1 MSESVLRLENV
12 TMQFGGLV
20 ALNDV
25 SFEIKKQE
33 ILGLIGPNGAGK
45 TTVFN
50 VITGVY
56 QVTKGDIKFLGKSLK
71 GQKRYKITYG
81 GIART
86 FQNIRLWG
94 EMTALENVITA
105 TDTHKK
111 SGLLSGL
118 FGLPISR
125 KEEKRDKV
133 RAQEILDF
141 IGIGEYAD
149 RLAKN
154 LPYGVQRRL
163 EIARALGT
171 NPKLLLLDEPAAGFN
186 PAEKVELA
194 KTIRKIR
201 DAGYTVLLIEHD
213 MSLVMGVSDR
223 VVVIDFGE
231 IVTLIGANGAGKT
244 TTLKTI
250 SGLRP
255 VSSGSIIFDGKDISK
270 LPAHD
275 RVRLGISQAP
285 EGRGIFPGMTVLEN
299 LEMGKYHLKMKS
311 SEVDEDLEKIY
322 SLFPRLKERASQAGG
337 TLSGGEQQMLAIG
350 RALMARP
357 KVLLLDEPS
366 MGLAPQMIAN
376 IFRIITEI
384 NKQGVTILL
393 VEQNAQQALSRA
405 HRAYVLET
413 GSITKEANAKD
424 LLNDPHVKSAYLG
437 TGAHEIF

>member
-1 MSESVLRLENV
+1 MSEVILKLENV
-12 TMQFGGLV
+12 TMQFGGVV
-20 ALNDV
+20 ALDDV
-25 SFEIKKQE
+25 SFDIKKQE

-56 QVTKGDIKFLGKSLK
+56 QVTKGDIKFGGKSLN
-71 GQKRYKITYG
+71 GIKRYKITFG

-94 EMTALENVITA
+94 DMTALENVITA

-125 KEEKRDKV
+125 REEKRDKAK
-133 RAQEILDF
+133 AQEILDF

-194 KTIRKIR
+194 NTIRKIR

-223 VVVIDFGE
+223 VVVIDFGQK
-231 IVTLIGANGAGKT
+231 IADDL
-244 TTLKTI
+244 
-250 SGLRP
+250 P
-255 VSSGSIIFDGKDISK
+255 SK
-270 LPAHD
+270 VQND
-275 RVRLGISQAP
+275 KRVI
-285 EGRGIFPGMTVLEN
+285 E
-299 LEMGKYHLKMKS
+299 
-311 SEVDEDLEKIY
+311 
-322 SLFPRLKERASQAGG
+322 
-337 TLSGGEQQMLAIG
+337 
-350 RALMARP
+350 
-357 KVLLLDEPS
+357 
-366 MGLAPQMIAN
+366 
-376 IFRIITEI
+376 
-384 NKQGVTILL
+384 
-393 VEQNAQQALSRA
+393 
-405 HRAYVLET
+405 
-413 GSITKEANAKD
+413 
-424 LLNDPHVKSAYLG
+424 AYLG
-437 TGAHEIF
+437 VPEDAS

>member
-1 MSESVLRLENV
+1 MTNSVLSLENV
-12 TMQFGGLV
+12 TIKFGGVV

-25 SFEIKKQE
+25 SFDIKEKE

-56 QVTKGDIKFLGKSLK
+56 QVTSGDINFLGKSLK
-71 GQKRYKITYG
+71 NKKRYKITKG

-94 EMTALENVITA
+94 DMTALENVITA

-118 FGLPISR
+118 LGMPISR
-125 KEEKRDKV
+125 REEKKDNA

-171 NPKLLLLDEPAAGFN
+171 EPKLLLLDEPAAGFN
-186 PAEKVELA
+186 PAEKIELA
-194 KTIRKIR
+194 QTIRKIR

-223 VVVIDFGE
+223 VVVIDFGQK
-231 IVTLIGANGAGKT
+231 IA
-244 TTLKTI
+244 
-250 SGLRP
+250 
-255 VSSGSIIFDGKDISK
+255 DD
-270 LPAHD
+270 LPAVVQND
-275 RVRLGISQAP
+275 KRVI
-285 EGRGIFPGMTVLEN
+285 E
-299 LEMGKYHLKMKS
+299 
-311 SEVDEDLEKIY
+311 
-322 SLFPRLKERASQAGG
+322 
-337 TLSGGEQQMLAIG
+337 
-350 RALMARP
+350 
-357 KVLLLDEPS
+357 
-366 MGLAPQMIAN
+366 
-376 IFRIITEI
+376 
-384 NKQGVTILL
+384 
-393 VEQNAQQALSRA
+393 
-405 HRAYVLET
+405 
-413 GSITKEANAKD
+413 
-424 LLNDPHVKSAYLG
+424 AYLG
-437 TGAHEIF
+437 VPDDAS

>member
-1 MSESVLRLENV
+1 MTNNVLALENV
-12 TMQFGGLV
+12 TIKFGGV
-20 ALNDV
+20 TALNDV
-25 SFEIKKQE
+25 SFHIKEKE

-56 QVTKGDIKFLGKSLK
+56 QVTSGDINFLGKSLK
-71 GQKRYKITYG
+71 SKKRYKITKG

-94 EMTALENVITA
+94 DMTALENVITA

-118 FGLPISR
+118 FGMPISR
-125 KEEKRDKV
+125 KEEKSDTA

-186 PAEKVELA
+186 PAEKIELA
-194 KTIRKIR
+194 QTIRKIR

-223 VVVIDFGE
+223 VVVIDFGTK
-231 IVTLIGANGAGKT
+231 IA
-244 TTLKTI
+244 
-250 SGLRP
+250 
-255 VSSGSIIFDGKDISK
+255 DD
-270 LPAHD
+270 LPTVVQND
-275 RVRLGISQAP
+275 KRVI
-285 EGRGIFPGMTVLEN
+285 E
-299 LEMGKYHLKMKS
+299 
-311 SEVDEDLEKIY
+311 
-322 SLFPRLKERASQAGG
+322 
-337 TLSGGEQQMLAIG
+337 
-350 RALMARP
+350 
-357 KVLLLDEPS
+357 
-366 MGLAPQMIAN
+366 
-376 IFRIITEI
+376 
-384 NKQGVTILL
+384 
-393 VEQNAQQALSRA
+393 
-405 HRAYVLET
+405 
-413 GSITKEANAKD
+413 
-424 LLNDPHVKSAYLG
+424 AYLG
-437 TGAHEIF
+437 VPDNAS

>member
-1 MSESVLRLENV
+1 MSESILKLDNV
-12 TMQFGGLV
+12 TMQFGGVV

-25 SFEIKKQE
+25 TFEVKKQE

-56 QVTKGDIKFLGKSLK
+56 QITKGSIAFNGKSIS
-71 GQKRYKITYG
+71 GIKRYRITKG

-94 EMTALENVITA
+94 DMTALENVITA

-118 FGLPISR
+118 FGLPVSR
-125 KEEKRDKV
+125 KEEKRDKD
-133 RAQEILDF
+133 RAQELLDF
-141 IGIGEYAD
+141 IGIGEYSD

-194 KTIRKIR
+194 NTIRKIR

-223 VVVIDFGE
+223 VVVIDFGQK
-231 IVTLIGANGAGKT
+231 IA
-244 TTLKTI
+244 
-250 SGLRP
+250 
-255 VSSGSIIFDGKDISK
+255 DD
-270 LPAHD
+270 LPAKVQND
-275 RVRLGISQAP
+275 KRVI
-285 EGRGIFPGMTVLEN
+285 E
-299 LEMGKYHLKMKS
+299 
-311 SEVDEDLEKIY
+311 
-322 SLFPRLKERASQAGG
+322 
-337 TLSGGEQQMLAIG
+337 
-350 RALMARP
+350 
-357 KVLLLDEPS
+357 
-366 MGLAPQMIAN
+366 
-376 IFRIITEI
+376 
-384 NKQGVTILL
+384 
-393 VEQNAQQALSRA
+393 
-405 HRAYVLET
+405 
-413 GSITKEANAKD
+413 
-424 LLNDPHVKSAYLG
+424 AYLG
-437 TGAHEIF
+437 VPDDAS

>member
-1 MSESVLRLENV
+1 MSESILKLQNV
-12 TMQFGGLV
+12 TMKFGGVV

-33 ILGLIGPNGAGK
+33 IFGLIGPNGAGK

-56 QVTKGDIKFLGKSLK
+56 QVTEGDITFEGKSVK
-71 GQKRYKITYG
+71 GRKRYKITRG

-94 EMTALENVITA
+94 DMTALENVITA

-118 FGLPISR
+118 FGMPVSR
-125 KEEKRDKV
+125 REEKRDKA
-133 RAQEILDF
+133 RAQELLDF

-171 NPKLLLLDEPAAGFN
+171 EPKLLLLDEPAAGFN

-194 KTIRKIR
+194 QTIRKIR

-223 VVVIDFGE
+223 VVVIDFGQK
-231 IVTLIGANGAGKT
+231 IA
-244 TTLKTI
+244 
-250 SGLRP
+250 
-255 VSSGSIIFDGKDISK
+255 DD
-270 LPAHD
+270 LPAKVQND
-275 RVRLGISQAP
+275 KRVI
-285 EGRGIFPGMTVLEN
+285 E
-299 LEMGKYHLKMKS
+299 
-311 SEVDEDLEKIY
+311 
-322 SLFPRLKERASQAGG
+322 
-337 TLSGGEQQMLAIG
+337 
-350 RALMARP
+350 
-357 KVLLLDEPS
+357 
-366 MGLAPQMIAN
+366 
-376 IFRIITEI
+376 
-384 NKQGVTILL
+384 
-393 VEQNAQQALSRA
+393 
-405 HRAYVLET
+405 
-413 GSITKEANAKD
+413 
-424 LLNDPHVKSAYLG
+424 AYLG
-437 TGAHEIF
+437 VPEDAS

>member
-1 MSESVLRLENV
+1 MSEPILKLQNV
-12 TMQFGGLV
+12 TMQFGGVV

-56 QVTKGDIKFLGKSLK
+56 QVTKGDISFEGKSLK
-71 GQKRYKITYG
+71 GTKRYKITRG

-94 EMTALENVITA
+94 DMTALENVITA

-111 SGLLSGL
+111 SGLVSGL

-125 KEEKRDKV
+125 REEKRDKA
-133 RAQEILDF
+133 RAQELLDF

-171 NPKLLLLDEPAAGFN
+171 EPKLLLLDEPAAGFN

-223 VVVIDFGE
+223 VVVIDFGQK
-231 IVTLIGANGAGKT
+231 IA
-244 TTLKTI
+244 
-250 SGLRP
+250 
-255 VSSGSIIFDGKDISK
+255 DD
-270 LPAHD
+270 LPTKVQND
-275 RVRLGISQAP
+275 KRVI
-285 EGRGIFPGMTVLEN
+285 E
-299 LEMGKYHLKMKS
+299 
-311 SEVDEDLEKIY
+311 
-322 SLFPRLKERASQAGG
+322 
-337 TLSGGEQQMLAIG
+337 
-350 RALMARP
+350 
-357 KVLLLDEPS
+357 
-366 MGLAPQMIAN
+366 
-376 IFRIITEI
+376 
-384 NKQGVTILL
+384 
-393 VEQNAQQALSRA
+393 
-405 HRAYVLET
+405 
-413 GSITKEANAKD
+413 
-424 LLNDPHVKSAYLG
+424 AYL
-437 TGAHEIF
+437 

>member
-1 MSESVLRLENV
+1 MSETILKLQNV
-12 TMQFGGLV
+12 TMKFGGVV

-56 QVTKGDIKFLGKSLK
+56 QVTEGDITFEGKSVK
-71 GQKRYKITYG
+71 GKKRYKITWG

-94 EMTALENVITA
+94 DMTALENVITA

-118 FGLPISR
+118 FGMPVSR
-125 KEEKRDKV
+125 REEKRDKA
-133 RAQEILDF
+133 RAQELLDF

-171 NPKLLLLDEPAAGFN
+171 EQKLLLLDEPAAGFN

-194 KTIRKIR
+194 QTIRKIR

-223 VVVIDFGE
+223 VVVIDFGQK
-231 IVTLIGANGAGKT
+231 IA
-244 TTLKTI
+244 
-250 SGLRP
+250 
-255 VSSGSIIFDGKDISK
+255 DD
-270 LPAHD
+270 LPTKVQND
-275 RVRLGISQAP
+275 KRVI
-285 EGRGIFPGMTVLEN
+285 E
-299 LEMGKYHLKMKS
+299 
-311 SEVDEDLEKIY
+311 
-322 SLFPRLKERASQAGG
+322 
-337 TLSGGEQQMLAIG
+337 
-350 RALMARP
+350 
-357 KVLLLDEPS
+357 
-366 MGLAPQMIAN
+366 
-376 IFRIITEI
+376 
-384 NKQGVTILL
+384 
-393 VEQNAQQALSRA
+393 
-405 HRAYVLET
+405 
-413 GSITKEANAKD
+413 
-424 LLNDPHVKSAYLG
+424 AYLG
-437 TGAHEIF
+437 VPEDAS

>member
-1 MSESVLRLENV
+1 MESKFKECQKINLEKVNFDKNRSIISNTILKLENV
-12 TMQFGGLV
+12 TMQFGGVV

-25 SFEIKKQE
+25 TFEVKKQE

-56 QVTKGDIKFLGKSLK
+56 QITKGSIAFNGKSIS
-71 GQKRYKITYG
+71 GIKRYRITKG

-94 EMTALENVITA
+94 DMTALENVITA

-125 KEEKRDKV
+125 KEEKRDKD
-133 RAQEILDF
+133 RAQELLDF
-141 IGIGEYAD
+141 IGIGEYSD

-194 KTIRKIR
+194 NTIRKIR

-223 VVVIDFGE
+223 VVVIDFGQK
-231 IVTLIGANGAGKT
+231 IA
-244 TTLKTI
+244 
-250 SGLRP
+250 
-255 VSSGSIIFDGKDISK
+255 DD
-270 LPAHD
+270 LPAKVQND
-275 RVRLGISQAP
+275 KRVI
-285 EGRGIFPGMTVLEN
+285 E
-299 LEMGKYHLKMKS
+299 
-311 SEVDEDLEKIY
+311 
-322 SLFPRLKERASQAGG
+322 
-337 TLSGGEQQMLAIG
+337 
-350 RALMARP
+350 
-357 KVLLLDEPS
+357 
-366 MGLAPQMIAN
+366 
-376 IFRIITEI
+376 
-384 NKQGVTILL
+384 
-393 VEQNAQQALSRA
+393 
-405 HRAYVLET
+405 
-413 GSITKEANAKD
+413 
-424 LLNDPHVKSAYLG
+424 AYLG
-437 TGAHEIF
+437 VPDDAS

>member
-1 MSESVLRLENV
+1 MTESILKLENV
-12 TMQFGGLV
+12 TMQFGGV
-20 ALNDV
+20 AALNDV

-56 QVTKGDIKFLGKSLK
+56 QVTKGDIEFEGKSVK
-71 GQKRYKITYG
+71 GKKRYKITNS

-94 EMTALENVITA
+94 DMTALENVITA

-111 SGLLSGL
+111 SGLMSGL
-118 FGLPISR
+118 FGLPVSR
-125 KEEKRDKV
+125 REEKRDKA
-133 RAQEILDF
+133 RAQELLDF

-171 NPKLLLLDEPAAGFN
+171 EPKLLLLDEPAAGFN

-223 VVVIDFGE
+223 VVVIDFGQK
-231 IVTLIGANGAGKT
+231 IA
-244 TTLKTI
+244 
-250 SGLRP
+250 
-255 VSSGSIIFDGKDISK
+255 DD
-270 LPAHD
+270 LPAKVQND
-275 RVRLGISQAP
+275 KRVI
-285 EGRGIFPGMTVLEN
+285 E
-299 LEMGKYHLKMKS
+299 
-311 SEVDEDLEKIY
+311 
-322 SLFPRLKERASQAGG
+322 
-337 TLSGGEQQMLAIG
+337 
-350 RALMARP
+350 
-357 KVLLLDEPS
+357 
-366 MGLAPQMIAN
+366 
-376 IFRIITEI
+376 
-384 NKQGVTILL
+384 
-393 VEQNAQQALSRA
+393 
-405 HRAYVLET
+405 
-413 GSITKEANAKD
+413 
-424 LLNDPHVKSAYLG
+424 AYLG
-437 TGAHEIF
+437 VPEDAS